1 MTHADGHQT
10 EYDKLESAMRFAEH
24 RLIVTRAAGLLSSCT
39 DAASGWATSLE
50 QTAAN
55 SDVQALQACCA
66 PATRPHAACVRK
78 GLHRRDHDPHR
89 RLQGKVKVKV
99 KVKEVDSERKRQFR
113 LSVTVSRTAL
123 GLVSG
128 NEEKFV
134 WAPAQFAWQGETYAH
149 CWPAGVA
156 TTSRTRGNRMS
167 LSAPMARAD
176 EIADIRAHDAFGKLL
191 SAAKPGSLTKQ
202 DKRQRYG
209 DKEVQRQVARS
220 PAGPQ
225 QRKTGQPLLEA
236 DPSF

>member
-50 QTAAN
+50 QTAAK

-99 KVKEVDSERKRQFR
+99 KGVDGERKRQFR

-134 WAPAQFAWQGETYAH
+134 WAPAQFAWQGETHAH

-156 TTSRTRGNRMS
+156 TTSRTCGNSMS

-209 DKEVQRQVARS
+209 DKEVQRQVARR
-220 PAGPQ
+220 PAVPQARRPAAKKNGPAPF
-225 QRKTGQPLLEA
+225 G
-236 DPSF
+236 S